1 MELRKQS
8 IDRLDINTKTSEILK
23 KNNINSLEKLC
34 STTKTN
40 LKEINLEF
48 NDIKKIEVELQLLGL
63 NLKNN
68 P

>member
-1 MELRKQS
+1 M
-8 IDRLDINTKTSEILK
+8 KTSEILK
-23 KNNINSLEKLC
+23 PNNINSLGKLC

-68 P
+68 H